1 MNEMYP
7 PPDFAPDPASN
18 YAGVTPDYASVALN
32 PRFQRQEAT
41 LLNALLQSSDY
52 GVLLSGLDRE
62 DILANRRLGELF
74 SVSPQ
79 QVVRTDPDAV
89 RAIALSRVRD
99 PDAFEAVLQ
108 RMYAEPLRSL
118 EDEIEL
124 RDDPPRF
131 LRRYT
136 APIFDA
142 HGQPVGRLWTFLDI
156 TETRRLQSEVQSQ
169 LAARTRESLVTSE
182 ILRAMNALCSTSI
195 RPDARADLL
204 AAIVQQTRALGQAD
218 CAALLLFP
226 DTVNADTAA
235 PASSSPLSGMVC
247 APGKPPRALQTTLGA
262 EKLCGQ
268 AIHNFTR
275 QVGTSDACEESL
287 WALQPDYS
295 GLLARRMQCRSLV
308 AVPLCHQGVLLGVF
322 TLGIHLSPPER
333 DDALLETSAGRVN
346 DHAFGLP
353 APNAPL
359 SHPALRHLHALA
371 NQVALTLQTHHLQS
385 ELHAALN
392 TLQVT
397 QRRMVEMEKLRTA
410 GTLAASV
417 AHDIRNI
424 LAAMQMDIESEDL
437 AAPVKAGLH
446 DHLNRFSTLTHR
458 LLAFSRPGQLEM
470 RPVRLQEVVSR
481 VVSLAG
487 GQAQINGVQIVVDM
501 PDTLPLVAADASQME
516 HLFVNLCLNAIQA
529 MPSRGGK
536 LRLSG
541 TNGRAGLVISVS
553 DTGTGIAPDI
563 LDRIFEPFFTTRATG
578 TGLGLFSCRRI
589 VEDHGGRLQVSDTG
603 AGGTTF
609 TVSLPTL
616 GG

>member
-1 MNEMYP
+1 MDDVYP
-7 PPDFAPDPASN
+7 PVEPAPDLAPDFVN
-18 YAGVTPDYASVALN
+18 VALN

-79 QVVRTDPDAV
+79 EVVRTDPDAV

-99 PDAFEAVLQ
+99 PGAFEAVLQ
-108 RMYAEPLRSL
+108 RMYAEPLQSL

-124 RDDPPRF
+124 VCSPARF

-136 APIFDA
+136 APIFAAD
-142 HGQPVGRLWTFLDI
+142 GQPVGRLWTFLDI
-156 TETRRLQSEVQSQ
+156 TETKRLQSEVQAQ
-169 LAARTRESLVTSE
+169 LMARTREAQVTSD

-204 AAIVQQTRALGQAD
+204 AAIVEQTRRLGQAD

-226 DTVNADTAA
+226 DTPHDEPVA
-235 PASSSPLSGMVC
+235 PDARAVLAGVVC
-247 APGKPPRALQTTLGA
+247 APGKAGRAVKTTLGG
-262 EKLCGQ
+262 EKLCSH
-268 AIHNFTR
+268 AIHSF
-275 QVGTSDACEESL
+275 
-287 WALQPDYS
+287 LQRRKAGELCDDSHLTLEPEYT
-295 GLLARRMQCRSLV
+295 GLLARRMQWRSLV

-322 TLGIHLSPPER
+322 ALGIHFVVEEGDDLPVRLHAGRQAKRGTDEEPPN
-333 DDALLETSAGRVN
+333 ALL
-346 DHAFGLP
+346 L
-353 APNAPL
+353 
-359 SHPALRHLHALA
+359 HPALRHIHALA

-392 TLQVT
+392 TLQIT

-437 AAPVKAGLH
+437 PPAVKAGLD

-470 RPVRLQEVVSR
+470 RPVRLNEVVAR
-481 VVSLAG
+481 VVSLAA
-487 GQAQINGVQIVVDM
+487 GQAQINDVQIVVDM
-501 PDTLPLVAADASQME
+501 PDSLPLVAADASQME

-536 LRLSG
+536 LRLAG
-541 TNGRAGLVISVS
+541 TNDRAGLVISVS

-578 TGLGLFSCRRI
+578 TGLGLFSCKRI
-589 VEDHGGRLQVSDTG
+589 VEEHGGRLRVSQTG
-603 AGGTTF
+603 ARGTTF